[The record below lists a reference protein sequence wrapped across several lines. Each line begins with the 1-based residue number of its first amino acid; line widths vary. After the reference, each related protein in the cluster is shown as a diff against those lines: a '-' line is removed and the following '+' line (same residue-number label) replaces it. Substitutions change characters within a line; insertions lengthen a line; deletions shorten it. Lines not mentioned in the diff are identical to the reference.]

1 MGSLAVHTRMELL
14 GKHQAVRSHGTPLQ
28 GLGKAHSEVPMD
40 LPESGLDS
48 QVTQT
53 PLGATEE
60 QVLGSLGHTEARDIR
75 FSVLDTSDV
84 AGCRGRAENRLGTQG
99 WTLVWG

>member
-1 MGSLAVHTRMELL
+1 
-14 GKHQAVRSHGTPLQ
+14 
-28 GLGKAHSEVPMD
+28 MD

-75 FSVLDTSDV
+75 FSHSWVPQMLLEPSEGSR
-84 AGCRGRAENRLGTQG
+84 AGSSPGLKGKG
-99 WTLVWG
+99 WEELHGGERSG